1 MCGVVGMVGV
11 SPVNVAIYSA
21 LQVLQHR
28 GQDAAG
34 IVTMDDAGNFHQ
46 RKANGMVR
54 DVFQQRHMMRLVGN
68 IGIGH
73 NRYPTAGSSSAAEA
87 QPFYVNSP
95 YGIALAH
102 NGNLINTAELR
113 EKCRKARRHVN
124 TSSDSETLLN
134 IFAWKLSAIE
144 NEDPTPEDIFT
155 AVRGTISEIRGGY
168 GVVAV
173 ILGVGLIAFRDPF
186 GIRPLVYGERK
197 ADDGSTEYM
206 VASESVALDVNGFD
220 LVRDVKP
227 GEALLITK
235 DGKFYSSICAEN
247 PKLQPC
253 IFEYVYFARPDS
265 IINGASV
272 YATRVRMGD
281 KLAEKIKREYA
292 DLKIDVVIPIPDT
305 SVDIAVQIARHLG
318 LPYRQGFVKNRYVG
332 RTFIMPGQAE
342 RKKSV
347 RSKLNPIRAEFEGKN
362 VLLVDDSIV
371 RGTTSMQI
379 VEMARDAGAKQ
390 VYFASASPEICYP
403 NIYGIDMPT
412 SDELIAYKRS
422 NDEICKLIHADA
434 LVYQSLSDLE
444 ASVTEENPELTVF
457 DTSIFSGNYIVPPV
471 DGYFKEIAH
480 QRSDDAKADKAWADS
495 CDALDIYNIDDATRA
510 N

>member
-1 MCGVVGMVGV
+1 M
-11 SPVNVAIYSA
+11 
-21 LQVLQHR
+21 
-28 GQDAAG
+28 
-34 IVTMDDAGNFHQ
+34 
-46 RKANGMVR
+46 
-54 DVFQQRHMMRLVGN
+54 
-68 IGIGH
+68 
-73 NRYPTAGSSSAAEA
+73 
-87 QPFYVNSP
+87 
-95 YGIALAH
+95 
-102 NGNLINTAELR
+102 
-113 EKCRKARRHVN
+113 
-124 TSSDSETLLN
+124 
-134 IFAWKLSAIE
+134 
-144 NEDPTPEDIFT
+144 
-155 AVRGTISEIRGGY
+155 
-168 GVVAV
+168 
-173 ILGVGLIAFRDPF
+173 
-186 GIRPLVYGERK
+186 
-197 ADDGSTEYM
+197 
-206 VASESVALDVNGFD
+206 
-220 LVRDVKP
+220 
-227 GEALLITK
+227 
-235 DGKFYSSICAEN
+235 
-247 PKLQPC
+247 
-253 IFEYVYFARPDS
+253 
-265 IINGASV
+265 
-272 YATRVRMGD
+272 
-281 KLAEKIKREYA
+281 
-292 DLKIDVVIPIPDT
+292 
-305 SVDIAVQIARHLG
+305 
-318 LPYRQGFVKNRYVG
+318 KNRYVG

>member
-1 MCGVVGMVGV
+1 MCGVVGMVGF
-11 SPVNVAIYSA
+11 SPVNVAIYNA

-34 IVTMDDAGNFHQ
+34 IVTMDEVGNFHQ

-54 DVFQQRHMMRLVGN
+54 DVFQTRHMMRLVGN

-102 NGNLINTAELR
+102 NGNLINAKELR

-124 TSSDSETLLN
+124 TQSDSEMLLN
-134 IFAWKLSAIE
+134 ILAWKLTAIE
-144 NEDPTPEDIFT
+144 SEVPQPEDIFK
-155 AVRGTISEIRGGY
+155 AVRGTIAEIKGGY

-186 GIRPLVYGERK
+186 GIRPLVFGERK
-197 ADDGSTEYM
+197 LEDGRTEYM
-206 VASESVALDVNGFD
+206 VASESVALDVNGFN

-235 DGKFYSSICAEN
+235 DGKFYSSICAEH

-281 KLAEKIKREYA
+281 KLAEKIKREQG

-305 SVDIAVQIARHLG
+305 SVDVAVQMARHLE
-318 LPYRQGFVKNRYVG
+318 LPYRQGFVKNRYIG
-332 RTFIMPGQAE
+332 RTFIMPGQSQ

-379 VEMARDAGAKQ
+379 VEMAREAGAKK
-390 VYFASASPEICYP
+390 VFFASASPEIRYP

-422 NDEICKLIHADA
+422 NDEICKLIKADA
-434 LVYQSLSDLE
+434 LIYQSLDDLK
-444 ASVTEENPELTVF
+444 AAVTEENPELKEF
-457 DTSIFSGNYIVPPV
+457 DSSIFTGDYIVPPAS
-471 DGYFKEIAH
+471 GYFDEIAR
-480 QRSDDAKADKAWADS
+480 QRNDDAKADKAWNDS
-495 CDALDIYNIDDATRA
+495 CDALDIYNIGDK
-510 N
+510 NS

>member
-1 MCGVVGMVGV
+1 MCGVVGMVGF
-11 SPVNVAIYSA
+11 SPVNVAIYNA

-34 IVTMDDAGNFHQ
+34 IVTMDEVGNFHQ

-54 DVFQQRHMMRLVGN
+54 DVFQTRHMMRLVGN

-102 NGNLINTAELR
+102 NGNLINAKELR

-124 TSSDSETLLN
+124 TQSDSEMLLN
-134 IFAWKLSAIE
+134 ILAWKLTAIE
-144 NEDPTPEDIFT
+144 SEVPQPEDIFK
-155 AVRGTISEIRGGY
+155 AVRGTIAEIKGGY

-186 GIRPLVYGERK
+186 GIRPLVFGERK
-197 ADDGSTEYM
+197 LEDGRTEYM
-206 VASESVALDVNGFD
+206 VASESVALDVNGFN

-235 DGKFYSSICAEN
+235 DGKFYSSICAEH

-281 KLAEKIKREYA
+281 KLAEKIKREQG

-305 SVDIAVQIARHLG
+305 SVDVAVQIARHLE
-318 LPYRQGFVKNRYVG
+318 LPYRQGFVKNRYIG
-332 RTFIMPGQAE
+332 RTFIMPGQSQ

-347 RSKLNPIRAEFEGKN
+347 RSKLNPIRAEFEGKK
-362 VLLVDDSIV
+362 VL
-371 RGTTSMQI
+371 
-379 VEMARDAGAKQ
+379 
-390 VYFASASPEICYP
+390 
-403 NIYGIDMPT
+403 
-412 SDELIAYKRS
+412 
-422 NDEICKLIHADA
+422 
-434 LVYQSLSDLE
+434 
-444 ASVTEENPELTVF
+444 
-457 DTSIFSGNYIVPPV
+457 
-471 DGYFKEIAH
+471 
-480 QRSDDAKADKAWADS
+480 
-495 CDALDIYNIDDATRA
+495 
-510 N
+510 